1 MLFHLKWM
9 LNWRQ
14 DQRNYML
21 IQSFHSTDKPSDIL
35 RKIWWYSSHLDYLII
50 KPVLPIYG
58 LLCTKFW
65 IPRLEFENELD
76 MNILVSRSDLLFS
89 LLNTNSSFPPR
100 FLSFLHFLSSCSKPT
115 RLHLSFVNWSVRMQQ
130 TSFFCFPI
138 LIFFF
143 PVQHWFCLSL
153 SIPFFS
159 SLPLLSHTNLTS
171 I

>member
-1 MLFHLKWM
+1 MKASTFSPLHEGRPAECLLHLKWM

-76 MNILVSRSDLLFS
+76 INILFSHSDLLFS
-89 LLNTNSSFPPR
+89 LLNTNSSFPPQ

-115 RLHLSFVNWSVRMQQ
+115 RLHLSFVNWSVRMISQMDPYIHK
-130 TSFFCFPI
+130 SFCPI
-138 LIFFF
+138 GFWHF
-143 PVQHWFCLSL
+143 SNK
-153 SIPFFS
+153 S
-159 SLPLLSHTNLTS
+159 SLEE
-171 I
+171 